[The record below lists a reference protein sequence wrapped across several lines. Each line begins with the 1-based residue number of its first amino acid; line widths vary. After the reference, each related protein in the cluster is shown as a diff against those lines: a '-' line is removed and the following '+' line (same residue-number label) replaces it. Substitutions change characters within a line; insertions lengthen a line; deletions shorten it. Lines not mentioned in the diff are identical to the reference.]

1 MVLTTSKEV
10 GLKVE
15 VGIGFRN
22 TQGQRRVK
30 LGWLEELG
38 MFHGSDPTTMQIQ
51 GCVCVCVKVRGQL
64 N

>member
-22 TQGQRRVK
+22 AQGQRRVK

-38 MFHGSDPTTMQIQ
+38 MWM
-51 GCVCVCVKVRGQL
+51 VRAG
-64 N
+64 NVSWI